1 VEVVLNGAVVAAQS
15 FEDGS
20 TGGQFEADVS
30 VTSDGWVAARAAS
43 DTRDSF
49 AQPIFA
55 HTSPVYL
62 KAGIDGPEKKEAA
75 GWFDGQIERS
85 LDWVRTRGRFYTDA
99 QRREVIDL
107 FREGQK
113 AYRSIASS

>member
-1 VEVVLNGAVVAAQS
+1 VVLNGAVVAAQS

-62 KAGIDGPEKKEAA
+62 RTGVEGPEKKEAA
-75 GWFDGQIERS
+75 GRFDDEIEQS
-85 LDWVRTRGRFYTDA
+85 LEWVRARGRFYTDV
-99 QRREVIDL
+99 QRREVTDL

-113 AYRSIASS
+113 VYRSIAGP